1 MRAAL
6 AATAALAVLALAS
19 CGDDRPDSTT
29 TSTSFTA
36 TTAAPT
42 TASTT
47 GSGAASGAGGG
58 GGSGAA
64 SGAGGGGAPP
74 RSEAVRSAELPRSVD
89 SVIAAVLTGS
99 EAPEAI
105 CDQLV
110 TAAYVRTAYGD
121 RQGCVAAQR
130 PGTLAKSVQVS
141 QIEESGE
148 TATAVAVPSGGPYS
162 GVDVDVKL
170 AADPDVDG
178 AWRVDSLQANVPAG
192 P

>member
-1 MRAAL
+1 M
-6 AATAALAVLALAS
+6 
-19 CGDDRPDSTT
+19 

-36 TTAAPT
+36 TTATPT
-42 TASTT
+42 TASTTTSTAT

-74 RSEAVRSAELPRSVD
+74 RSDAVRSAELPRSVD

-148 TATAVAVPSGGPYS
+148 RATAVAVPSGGPYS